1 MMDSDEDDIYP
12 EHNDTDEQQQQQHQA
27 EVKMEDVEDG
37 EEEGE
42 EVEDSDVCDPATNC
56 HHPQQT
62 LCTFTDLL
70 LTSRTMSISS

>member
-12 EHNDTDEQQQQQHQA
+12 DHDGTNGQRYHE

-42 EVEDSDVCDPATNC
+42 EVEEDEEESDV
-56 HHPQQT
+56 
-62 LCTFTDLL
+62 
-70 LTSRTMSISS
+70 